1 MTTDR
6 RDELVSALEDAGDAV
21 QHAEKALDRKPG
33 RREVTKIAV
42 TAAIVI
48 SVIMGAVAI
57 GVSTLAISEAARTSA
72 DQRAAAKD
80 AETNRKLAESA
91 YSSAQDANRAL
102 QNRGQAPVPL
112 PPPGDEDPTDTIV
125 AAATA
130 RVLAQ
135 LPDTRPTAGQLAQA
149 VAEYFILNPV
159 GPTPGQLSSSL
170 AKYFA
175 DNPPPPGPAGPS
187 GQRGAP
193 GQDGQPG
200 ADGQPGK
207 DGVDGR
213 TPTAEDIQREFVAYV
228 QANPEFLPQQVCRNY
243 GQNFNQAKDL
253 VAADGTQY
261 TLYGCITEVKP
272 PVTGEPTVTPTE
284 GN

>member
-1 MTTDR
+1 MTTER
-6 RDELVSALEDAGDAV
+6 RDELVAALDDADGAV
-21 QHAEKALDRKPG
+21 EIAQQALDRKPG
-33 RREVTKIAV
+33 RREVTKIAIA
-42 TAAIVI
+42 AAIVI

-80 AETNRKLAESA
+80 AEANKKLAESA
-91 YSSAQDANRAL
+91 YTSAQEANKAL
-102 QNRGQAPVPL
+102 QSRGQNPVPV
-112 PPPGDEDPTDTIV
+112 PPPTDEDPTDTIV

-135 LPDTRPTAGQLAQA
+135 LPDQRPTAGQLAQA
-149 VAEYFILNPV
+149 VAEYFIINPV

-175 DNPPPPGPAGPS
+175 ENPPPSGPAGPS
-187 GQRGAP
+187 GQRGTP

-200 ADGQPGK
+200 KDGVDGRN
-207 DGVDGR
+207 GVDGR

-243 GQNFNQAKDL
+243 GQNFNEAKDL
-253 VAADGTQY
+253 VAADGTRY
-261 TLYGCITEVKP
+261 TLYGCITNVVP
-272 PVTGEPTVTPTE
+272 PATTVPTE
-284 GN
+284 TTGG